1 MAGVAV
7 ILIFVVSFLLY
18 RRELQNPVYA
28 PLREEGVIWKR
39 TGFHLL
45 HAVLRDKS
53 DPLKPIQMRLGLLGL
68 GWGAAVVMAAVAA
81 VVYLSA

>member
-28 PLREEGVIWKR
+28 PLREERLIWKR

-53 DPLKPIQMRLGLLGL
+53 DPLKPIQMRLGLSGL
-68 GWGAAVVMAAVAA
+68 GVAAVAMAAVAA

>member
-18 RRELQNPVYA
+18 RRQLQNPVYA
-28 PLREEGVIWKR
+28 PLREEGLIWKR

-45 HAVLRDKS
+45 QAVLRDKS
-53 DPLKPIQMRLGLLGL
+53 DPLKPIQMRLGLTGF
-68 GWGAAVVMAAVAA
+68 GVATVTMAAAGA
-81 VVYLSA
+81 IVYLNA